1 MTFMPG
7 CARNTR
13 NMANSAL
20 MVLPEPV
27 GAPSSTFSSVWYSV
41 WNACQHQSSLHKRMP
56 AHRQQ

>member
-13 NMANSAL
+13 SMASSAL

-27 GAPSSTFSSVWYSV
+27 GAPSSTFSSVWNSV
-41 WNACQHQSSLHKRMP
+41 WNACGSKSHDSYGVFLP
-56 AHRQQ
+56 VA